1 MLNVRGQVVQTLV
14 DGVAGAGTHT
24 VVWEGD
30 DVSGRQV
37 ATGIYLYRL
46 EVGRTV
52 ITRKMLLLR

>member
-1 MLNVRGQVVQTLV
+1 VQTLV
-14 DGVAGAGTHT
+14 DGTAASGTHT

-30 DVSGRQV
+30 NVSGRQV